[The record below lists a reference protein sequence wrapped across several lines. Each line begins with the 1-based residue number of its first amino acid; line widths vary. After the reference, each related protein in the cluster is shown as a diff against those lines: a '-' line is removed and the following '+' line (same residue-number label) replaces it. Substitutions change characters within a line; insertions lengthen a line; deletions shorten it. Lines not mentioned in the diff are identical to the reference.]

1 MKKTYLILFLI
12 FSILFTSCKQKEK
25 LSDKRNFSI
34 QKIDEIDYITLENK
48 TPKKII
54 LSKIQNTWRLENN
67 FPVNKEAINYLLETV
82 RDMQI
87 KRPVAVKEKENIL
100 QRMSV
105 QRTQVIFYSKGEK
118 IKTIYVGGDTQ
129 DQLGTY
135 MILENSS
142 EPYVLSIPGFNGYLS
157 SRFSCN
163 EDTWKNKTI
172 FDFGDDQ
179 IESVEI
185 NYRNPEH
192 SFKINTKEELAA
204 EYFLNFKNIFC
215 EKFLKSNKDFNIEE
229 VKKRD
234 PLFDINITLK
244 NKEKITLLGFEKK
257 SSLKGRTKNKKY
269 DDERFYGLFHNEL
282 VLIQYKQFEKI
293 LKTKEE
299 LQIN

>member
-172 FDFGDDQ
+172 FDFEDDQ